1 MNSYGL
7 TPTTPSRWRVYL
19 FHHLGIHR
27 TPWQGR
33 QDSNPRPA
41 VLETAAL
48 PTELH
53 PYATEFENKS
63 SYVVNML
70 TNCED
75 IIEKKVGKFNVFLSV
90 LMFPGESPRWCYRI
104 IHWLFRLVNFSL
116 KVPLGRFERPT
127 RGLGNR
133 CSIHLSYRG
142 SKLGLVPY
150 LLDYV
155 PLWRNY
161 PLQLHS
167 LSRRC
172 LLRFFYLLCLFF
184 RFLCNNSSFC

>member
-27 TPWQGR
+27 TSWQGR

-53 PYATEFENKS
+53 PYTTELESKS

-70 TNCED
+70 TNCGD

-90 LMFPGESPRWCYRI
+90 LIFIGELP
-104 IHWLFRLVNFSL
+104 
-116 KVPLGRFERPT
+116 
-127 RGLGNR
+127 
-133 CSIHLSYRG
+133 
-142 SKLGLVPY
+142 
-150 LLDYV
+150 
-155 PLWRNY
+155 
-161 PLQLHS
+161 
-167 LSRRC
+167 
-172 LLRFFYLLCLFF
+172 
-184 RFLCNNSSFC
+184 